1 MGWDGIREGLEGGR
15 IKGNGIV
22 IFLIKSEFK
31 NWLLVVCCFLFGGSC
46 GIFFFVL
53 IFI

>member
-1 MGWDGIREGLEGGR
+1 MGWDGTREGLEGGR

-31 NWLLVVCCFLFGGSC
+31 NWSSVVCCSLSGGSR
-46 GIFFFVL
+46 GIFPSVL
-53 IFI
+53 TFI